1 MKNIIEEEFTPIIDL
16 KQKREELL
24 KEAENYRENGE
35 IAKAL
40 SSYNEFLNIGERVKD
55 TSRHHEGYWGMYL
68 TYYNHSKQCKN
79 WSSLIEDLYNLAL
92 IYAPSEKQEEYK
104 KIYNENL
111 KSFNQE
117 ISNK

>member
-1 MKNIIEEEFTPIIDL
+1 MEEVFTPIIDL
-16 KQKREELL
+16 NQRQEALL

-40 SSYNEFLNIGERVKD
+40 SSYNDFLNIGERAKD
-55 TSRHHEGYWGMYL
+55 YSRHHEGYWGMSL
-68 TYYNHSKQCKN
+68 TWYNHCLKCKD
-79 WSSLIEDLYNLAL
+79 WSSLVDDLYNMAL
-92 IYAPSEKQEEYK
+92 VYAPSEKQEEYK